1 MRFLALLLSFMLF
14 SATVVESFHHHD
26 DADDHADCP
35 ICVAALHHSANTAL
49 PSPIL
54 LSLPEVSPTVFPQFI
69 LETVTISACYAPGDR
84 APPC

>member
-1 MRFLALLLSFMLF
+1 MRFVALLLSFMLF

-26 DADDHADCP
+26 DVDDHADCP
-35 ICVAALHHSANTAL
+35 ICVAALHHCADTAL

-54 LSLPEVSPTVFPQFI
+54 LSPPDVSPTFFPRFI
-69 LETVTISACYAPGDR
+69 PGTVAIRTCYAPGDR